1 MNKKLDHL
9 KEQYEEIKA
18 SEELRERA
26 EALFAKQP
34 VGEAKQRASEAQPAT
49 GDARQPMDGEQPTAE
64 RTKRGEAGRKSSAGR
79 HALWKRWVAAAA
91 VAVVAFVGGLHTSES
106 FAATVASLPGMEGI
120 VRVLT
125 LDRYHFDN
133 GYMQADIVT
142 PQIEGLADEK
152 LQAMINE
159 QLRKDSEEAIA
170 LFEEEKQAMEEMG
183 LAEEAHMGWEFNYDI
198 KTDTE
203 ELLVVDTYLYNV
215 VGSSSTIHKYYNVD
229 KKNSKLLT
237 LPELMADHPNY
248 VTELSDYIRKEMEKT
263 NESGDG
269 VYFLE
274 YFTKIGEEQLFY
286 VNEDGQLVICF
297 DKYEVAPG
305 AYGSPEFVIPAD
317 YFKWNGEN

>member
-1 MNKKLDHL
+1 MNKKLEYL

-26 EALFAKQP
+26 GALFTEQSA
-34 VGEAKQRASEAQPAT
+34 A
-49 GDARQPMDGEQPTAE
+49 GDARQPMGGA
-64 RTKRGEAGRKSSAGR
+64 KSAAGR
-79 HALWKRWVAAAA
+79 HAPWKRWGAAAA
-91 VAVVAFVGGLHTSES
+91 VALIAFVGGLHTSES

-159 QLRKDSEEAIA
+159 QLRRDSEEAIA
-170 LFEEEKQAMEEMG
+170 LFEEDKQAMEEMG
-183 LAEEAHMGWEFNYDI
+183 LAEGAHMGWAFNYDI

-237 LPELMADHPNY
+237 LPELMADHPDY
-248 VTELSDYIRKEMEKT
+248 VTELSDYIRKEME
-263 NESGDG
+263 NS
-269 VYFLE
+269 
-274 YFTKIGEEQLFY
+274 
-286 VNEDGQLVICF
+286 N
-297 DKYEVAPG
+297 
-305 AYGSPEFVIPAD
+305 
-317 YFKWNGEN
+317 